1 MFNFN
6 KLKRSRSQKLQLKL
20 TIQFSMFFILISGFI
35 YFYFTHKVEDQVN
48 DKYAYKADV
57 FINFF
62 KQNEQIFIEKK
73 FSDSSTLNKLLE
85 LNEAV
90 YLVVEGSTGE
100 MIDALNLD
108 IAEKHLYILAKG
120 EGEGISRD
128 ERVYRVRLPVDFGST
143 QGKIYVGFLSGDD
156 ADALFKNRLLTALF
170 SLSILLAGI
179 VFTYFLSSISFRPLS
194 KIIKTLDSANIN
206 STQIINRDYYKDYKK
221 DELGIIEDRVKLVI
235 NELDRSTSE
244 VENLNK
250 KLHDVF
256 KDKIAELNF
265 EINQRKKAELSLQK
279 SEEQFRTV
287 FQNAPIGIVIISTDG
302 KIVSVNKSFCD
313 TIGFEKEE
321 IMGVPIKYLFEK
333 NDLEGFSDDS
343 NDLYRSPIADINTEK
358 QLLKKEGKEINV
370 LVKSVAVFDE
380 NGKVKHYVMQMLD
393 ISEIKRV
400 QLELVEALNKAEE
413 SDRLKSAFLAQMSHE
428 IRTPLNVILTSI
440 PLLADEISDK
450 DDELKIILDSVKS
463 AGRRL
468 QRTIDMILNM
478 SSVQSGNYKPVFEK
492 FDLLVDVNKMI
503 NELKSL
509 SDDKGLELKFT
520 CPNNNALITADR
532 YTVNQIF
539 QNLINNAIKYTLKG
553 YVEVYINDND
563 NEKLKVEV
571 RDSGIGMSDE
581 YLHKLFMPFS
591 QEDVGYKRE
600 FEGNGLGLALV
611 KKYIE
616 LNQADISVESE
627 KNIGSV
633 FTVTFNKNIEFFSAE
648 NSGNNAKKYV

>member
-1 MFNFN
+1 MLNFN
-6 KLKRSRSQKLQLKL
+6 RLKKTKSQKLQLKL
-20 TIQFSMFFILISGFI
+20 TIQFSLFFILVSGFI
-35 YFYFTHKVEDQVN
+35 YFHFTGKFEDQVN
-48 DKYAYKADV
+48 EKYSYKADV

-62 KQNEQIFIEKK
+62 KQNPQVFIDKK
-73 FSDSSTLNKLLE
+73 FSDPEILKKLLD
-85 LNEAV
+85 LNNAV

-100 MIDALNLD
+100 LVDALNLD
-108 IAEKHLYILAKG
+108 VAEKHLYILAKT
-120 EGEGISRD
+120 EGEGISKD
-128 ERVYRVRLPVDFGST
+128 EKVYRVRLPIKHEDIR
-143 QGKIYVGFLSGDD
+143 GKIYVGFVSGDD
-156 ADALFKNRLLTALF
+156 AQALFKNRLLTALF
-170 SLSILLAGI
+170 SLSILMAGI

-194 KIIKTLDSANIN
+194 KIIKALDSAHITTNQN
-206 STQIINRDYYKDYKK
+206 KSKDFRK

-235 NELDRSTSE
+235 NELDKSTSE

-265 EINQRKKAELSLQK
+265 EINQRKKAEISLQK

-302 KIVSVNKSFCD
+302 KILSVNKSFCE
-313 TIGFEKEE
+313 TIGFDKDEV
-321 IMGVPIKYLFEK
+321 MGVPIKYLFDK
-333 NDLEGFSDDS
+333 NDLEGFSDTTT
-343 NDLYRSPIADINTEK
+343 NLYDNPIADINSEK
-358 QLLKKEGKEINV
+358 QLLRKEGKEINV
-370 LVKSVAVFDE
+370 IVKSVSVLGE
-380 NGKVKHYVMQMLD
+380 NGKVKHYVMQVLD

-413 SDRLKSAFLAQMSHE
+413 SDRLKTAFLAQMSHE

-440 PLLADEISDK
+440 PLLADEISEK
-450 DDELKIILDSVKS
+450 DEELKIILDSVKS
-463 AGRRL
+463 AGKRL

-478 SSVQSGNYKPVFEK
+478 SSVQSGNYKPTFEK
-492 FDLLVDVNKMI
+492 FDLLIDLNKMI

-509 SDDKGLELKFT
+509 SDDKGLTLKFT
-520 CPNNNALITADR
+520 HQNSNAFIHADR
-532 YTVNQIF
+532 YTVNQVF

-553 YVEVYINDND
+553 YVEVYVKNTDD
-563 NEKLKVEV
+563 EKIKVEI
-571 RDSGIGMSDE
+571 RDSGIGMSED

-616 LNQADISVESE
+616 LNHADVKVESE

-633 FTVTFNKNIEFFSAE
+633 FTVTFNLNVNFNEIEVKEKHF
-648 NSGNNAKKYV
+648 KRYK